1 MTENN
6 GSFVVMV
13 GAGIDQICN
22 ELTLTPFVR
31 TQCME
36 MSNEVKPEAS
46 VSVSQLTA
54 NAIACAI
61 VSIVHK
67 DAQMKG
73 RVTRHLPDKRIGSV
87 FGMTGTSVVH
97 NRHMVN
103 SVRSNNV
110 KFAEA
115 FNQ

>member
-6 GSFVVMV
+6 SSFVVMV
-13 GAGIDQICN
+13 GAGINQICD

-31 TQCME
+31 TQCIE
-36 MSNEVKPEAS
+36 VSNEVKPEAN
-46 VSVSQLTA
+46 VSVSQPIA

-61 VSIVHK
+61 VSIVHR
-67 DAQMKG
+67 DAQIKG
-73 RVTRHLPDKRIGSV
+73 RVARHLPDKMIGNV
-87 FGMTGTSVVH
+87 FGMTSNSVVH
-97 NRHMVN
+97 NRHLVN

-115 FNQ
+115 FNP

>member
-6 GSFVVMV
+6 GSFAGMV
-13 GAGIDQICN
+13 GAGINQICN

-31 TQCME
+31 TQCIE
-36 MSNEVKPEAS
+36 MSNEVKPGTN
-46 VSVSQLTA
+46 VSITQPTA

-61 VSIVHK
+61 VSIVHR

-73 RVTRHLPDKRIGSV
+73 RVARHLPDKMIGNV
-87 FGMTGTSVVH
+87 FGMTGVSVVH
-97 NRHMVN
+97 NRHLIN
-103 SVRSNNV
+103 SVRSSSV

-115 FNQ
+115 YQ